1 MRQSPFRPGRRRIL
15 AMLAGTGT
23 ALTMKPTM
31 AQPVATLTTRP
42 IPASGE
48 PLPVVGLGTW
58 QTFDVGGDARA
69 RAPLGEVLS
78 VLAAAGG
85 KVVDSSPM
93 YGTSEEVVGDL
104 VAKLDLRPRL
114 FLATKVWT
122 NGRAEG
128 IAQMEQSLR
137 RLRAERLDL
146 MQIHNLVDVATHT
159 RTLEDWKAA
168 GRVRY
173 VGITHYT
180 SSAYREVE
188 RVLKAGHYDFLQIN
202 YSLDEPEAAERL
214 LPLAEE
220 KKVAVLVNRPFGKGS
235 MFRRTRGK
243 PLPEWSRELGIGSW
257 AQYFLKWIIGH
268 PAVTC
273 AIPGT
278 AKPEH
283 MRDNLGA
290 ALGPLPDAA
299 MRRRMAEHYANL

>member
-1 MRQSPFRPGRRRIL
+1 
-15 AMLAGTGT
+15 
-23 ALTMKPTM
+23 MKPTV
-31 AQPVATLTTRP
+31 AQPAATLTMRP

-69 RAPLGEVLS
+69 RAPLGEVLAA
-78 VLAAAGG
+78 LAAAGG
-85 KVVDSSPM
+85 KLVDSSPM

-104 VAKLDLRPRL
+104 VAALGLRARL

-122 NGRAEG
+122 SGRAEG

-137 RLRAERLDL
+137 RLRVERLDL

-173 VGITHYT
+173 VGVTHYT

-188 RVLKAGHYDFLQIN
+188 RVLKAGRYDFLQIN

-220 KKVAVLVNRPFGKGS
+220 RKVAVLVNRPFGQGS
-235 MFRRTRGK
+235 MFRRTRDK
-243 PLPEWSRELGIGSW
+243 PLPGWAGELGIASW

-283 MRDNLGA
+283 VRDNLGA

-299 MRRRMAEHYANL
+299 ARRRMAQHYASL